1 MGVWVAALHVVRRE
15 QTPLDNRGQT
25 TPDLAGA
32 EHACQRLHS
41 GLGPGRV
48 AATL

>member
-1 MGVWVAALHVVRRE
+1 MALRRRHRE
-15 QTPLDNRGQT
+15 QTPLNNRRQT

-32 EHACQRLHS
+32 EHACQRLHN
-41 GLGPGRV
+41 GLGPGRA